1 MNILEQI
8 DSKEFRDY
16 LVNEVIKTKE
26 INGRLIVPNDFV
38 LEIEASDPYY
48 WMDRFMEKDNKL
60 KEMSSEEKEKSEVAL
75 HFVNIHIKRAIK
87 EEISKINNDV
97 NSEINS
103 HIKILESFGFDKI
116 YEKEYIVNKEGFFE
130 DTENAVKKIKNDR
143 NKEFIGLKSVNGLT
157 KIEYTEKETENFY
170 YNKRNGM
177 LCHFDTHQGEINSIE
192 VYLQG
197 MIKDREKLDKL
208 MPSKGYILCSEN
220 IYAISIDG
228 RDMLSAK
235 LEVLSEIIK
244 FEPKWKEFE
253 LSLYS
258 YLSHKEKN
266 GKIEEGCWK
275 TKKIEKLNEFPLYVL
290 NNIFNENL
298 NYNEIDN
305 VIENFVLEKGLNKN
319 YFKIKEFKEEL
330 DIEDAK
336 DILVR
341 NNLFDAQYSEKG
353 VVLFIPKTIKNKARN
368 FGIEFDNIHN
378 YSSILIEKSRD
389 MVNELEPEYRSYD
402 DISRMR
408 NQIIMLSPEE
418 LVIVKKITANNVFI
432 ENNVNIIL
440 KEINDLSEN
449 KITHKIKNTL
459 Q

>member
-26 INGRLIVPNDFV
+26 INGRLVVPNDFV

-48 WMDRFMEKDNKL
+48 WLDLFMEKDNKL
-60 KEMSSEEKEKSEVAL
+60 NEMSLEEKKKSEVAL

-97 NSEINS
+97 TSEINS

-116 YEKEYIVNKEGFFE
+116 YEKEYIVNKEDYFE
-130 DTENAVKKIKNDR
+130 DPENAIEKIKNDR
-143 NKEFIGLKSVNGLT
+143 NKEFIGLKSVNGFK
-157 KIEYTEKETENFY
+157 KIEYSEKETETFY

-177 LCHFDTHQGEINSIE
+177 LCKIDTHEGKINSIE

-197 MIKDREKLDKL
+197 IIKDREKLDKL

-220 IYAISIDG
+220 IYTISIDG

-266 GKIEEGCWK
+266 GKIEEGSWK
-275 TKKIEKLNEFPLYVL
+275 TKKIEKLSEFPSYVL

-341 NNLFDAQYSEKG
+341 NNLFDAQYSKEG
-353 VVLFIPKTIKNKARN
+353 IIFFIPTTIKNKAKN
-368 FGIEFDNIHN
+368 FGIEFNNIHN
-378 YSSILIEKSRD
+378 YSSILIEKSRNIL
-389 MVNELEPEYRSYD
+389 NELEPEYKSYS
-402 DISRMR
+402 DISRIRDQML
-408 NQIIMLSPEE
+408 MLSPEE
-418 LVIVKKITANNVFI
+418 LLIVKKITKNNIFL